1 MKQYA
6 LVGRR
11 YGIKISDD
19 EYMNIKG
26 EVVKKG
32 KRRITDLD
40 SNCIPDHIRR
50 VLDDMYTIED
60 GYKASCEM
68 LEKAKEA
75 KKLMT
80 DKLLELHSD
89 HLCSL
94 EEFIQFFYNAIPKRI
109 KEMYFEDPYT
119 WKHSHDDNM
128 YFITTNFKES
138 NFDEVQEKYLILM
151 RKCDVGY
158 YDKYKLP
165 QNSMVDDGIIR
176 IKDIDALI
184 SSCTILSNAHRP
196 LPVYNTTVI
205 AQNYMQALDNKA
217 FVYDKYMIPITEK
230 YLTNEY
236 AVTLSKT
243 FFDK

>member
-40 SNCIPDHIRR
+40 GNCVPDHIRR

-60 GYKASCEM
+60 GYKAASKM
-68 LEKAKEA
+68 LEEFKNT
-75 KKLMT
+75 KKLMV
-80 DKLLELHSD
+80 DKLLELYSD

-109 KEMYFEDPYT
+109 RETYFEDPYT
-119 WKHSHDDNM
+119 WKRSHDDNM
-128 YFITTNFKES
+128 YFITANFKES
-138 NFDEVQEKYLILM
+138 NFNEVQEKYLILM
-151 RKCDVGY
+151 RKCNVGY

-205 AQNYMQALDNKA
+205 AQNYMQVLDNKA